1 MGRRVRSL
9 SLRACVLGLGVL
21 AWAIPSS
28 AQSPTEIQQAVDA
41 AYAKFRTLKEGK
53 NADYIPALAKVNPDL
68 FGIAVVT
75 PDGKTYIAGDV
86 KTEVSIQSI
95 SKVFTMAQVIQE
107 QGEGAIEKRIGV
119 DATGAR
125 FNSIIAVEGVR
136 TVSGTGAPE
145 MNPLVNPGAISATSM
160 VTGATSDAVW
170 QKISGFH
177 NDAAGRQLSVL
188 QDVYK
193 SESDTNQRNQAIGAL
208 MLAYG
213 YIKTDWQ
220 QAVDLYTRQCSIGV
234 NAQDLATMAA
244 TLAAGGKNPVTSK
257 QVVDASKVP
266 SVLAVMST
274 AGLYDDSGKW
284 LYHTG
289 LPAKSGVGGGII
301 AVSPGKFG
309 IAVVSPPLD
318 EAGNS
323 VRAQRAIAD
332 ISAALGGNPYAAQA
346 AAAKPKSTFE
356 IYGFAMLDI
365 GHDFKQIHPDWYDTL
380 RLTKLPA
387 FPNEF
392 GEDNSSFAGVRQ
404 SRLGFRSST
413 PTAAGELKTIFEFE
427 LFGTGVDSG
436 QTTFRLRHAW
446 GELGRIGAGQVPG
459 AHLPTLTCSRT
470 RWNTGDPR
478 VCRGTATCSCA
489 TRQSKPRAAT

>member
-1 MGRRVRSL
+1 MKLKRMLLAAAAVVGL
-9 SLRACVLGLGVL
+9 AALGVE
-21 AWAIPSS
+21 
-28 AQSPTEIQQAVDA
+28 AQTPNDVQQAVDA

-53 NADYIPALAKVNPDL
+53 NADYIPALAKVDPSL

-75 PDGKTYIAGDV
+75 ADGKVYTAGDV

-107 QGEGAIEKRIGV
+107 QGLESVEKQIGV

-136 TVSGTGAPE
+136 TVVGSGAPE

-160 VTGATSDAVW
+160 VRGANADAVW
-170 QKISGFH
+170 QKIIAFH
-177 NDAAGRQLSVL
+177 NDAAGRPLTVL

-213 YIKTDWQ
+213 YIKSNWQ

-234 NAQDLATMAA
+234 NARDLAVMGA
-244 TLAAGGKNPVTSK
+244 TLAAGGKNPVTGK
-257 QVVDASKVP
+257 QVLDAGKVP
-266 SVLAVMST
+266 GVLAVMAT

-289 LPAKSGVGGGII
+289 LPAKSGVGGGIV

-318 EAGNS
+318 DAGNS
-323 VRAQRAIAD
+323 VRAQRAITD
-332 ISAALGGNPYAAQA
+332 ISNALGGNPYG
-346 AAAKPKSTFE
+346 AAKP
-356 IYGFAMLDI
+356 
-365 GHDFKQIHPDWYDTL
+365 
-380 RLTKLPA
+380 R
-387 FPNEF
+387 N
-392 GEDNSSFAGVRQ
+392 
-404 SRLGFRSST
+404 
-413 PTAAGELKTIFEFE
+413 
-427 LFGTGVDSG
+427 
-436 QTTFRLRHAW
+436 
-446 GELGRIGAGQVPG
+446 
-459 AHLPTLTCSRT
+459 
-470 RWNTGDPR
+470 
-478 VCRGTATCSCA
+478 
-489 TRQSKPRAAT
+489 

>member
-1 MGRRVRSL
+1 M
-9 SLRACVLGLGVL
+9 
-21 AWAIPSS
+21 
-28 AQSPTEIQQAVDA
+28 DA

-75 PDGKTYIAGDV
+75 PDGKTYTAGDV

-177 NDAAGRQLSVL
+177 NDAAGRPLTVL

-213 YIKTDWQ
+213 YIKTDWR

-332 ISAALGGNPYAAQA
+332 ISAALGGNPYAASAAQQA
-346 AAAKPKSTFE
+346 APPKGSFE

-380 RLTKLPA
+380 RLTRLPKFA
-387 FPNEF
+387 DEF

-446 GELGRIGAGQVPG
+446 GELGRIGAGQYLEPVYRP
-459 AHLPTLTCSRT
+459 
-470 RWNTGDPR
+470 
-478 VCRGTATCSCA
+478 
-489 TRQSKPRAAT
+489 